1 MKVTPLPEA
10 QHKPGR
16 KVAIGTFD
24 GVHLGH
30 RAVIDGS
37 ESVLTFDPHPVSIV
51 APQHTPKLLTT
62 PERKAE
68 LIASL
73 HRRVVPFVDGR
84 DQRRR
89 ACSGRPL
96 DAPELTDG

>member
-1 MKVTPLPEA
+1 MISTIVSGGLKAVVWSL
-10 QHKPGR
+10 
-16 KVAIGTFD
+16 
-24 GVHLGH
+24 
-30 RAVIDGS
+30 AVIGLAGL
-37 ESVLTFDPHPVSIV
+37 VL
-51 APQHTPKLLTT
+51 AG
-62 PERKAE
+62 

-73 HRRVVPFVDGR
+73 RRRVVPFVDGR